1 MGDCYPIEFVD
12 GGYRNV
18 LVKVRDLVYI
28 GHTLYTHPLAGSVK
42 PNETVYRSIA
52 VSKSPHTFSAEQ
64 AEMMSNS
71 IIAYDKFPPKKRIL
85 TDELL
90 KDFQLVDYTLIAGAM
105 EFDAAAGLA
114 KLNIIP
120 KIRIRK
126 GGVFFEIGTW
136 IHRDQGHSI
145 LKGIKA

>member
-1 MGDCYPIEFVD
+1 MGDCYPIEFVE
-12 GGYRNV
+12 GGYREV
-18 LVKVRDLVYI
+18 LVKARDLVYI

-52 VSKSPHTFSAEQ
+52 VSKNPHTFSPEQ

-90 KDFQLVDYTLIAGAM
+90 HDFQLVDYTLIAGAM

-114 KLNIIP
+114 K
-120 KIRIRK
+120 
-126 GGVFFEIGTW
+126 
-136 IHRDQGHSI
+136 
-145 LKGIKA
+145 

>member
-1 MGDCYPIEFVD
+1 MLLALYILFGGGKGTIMRSGHDYLLITNNPLVVKCMGDCYPIEFVD
-12 GGYRNV
+12 GGYRDV

-114 KLNIIP
+114 K
-120 KIRIRK
+120 
-126 GGVFFEIGTW
+126 
-136 IHRDQGHSI
+136 
-145 LKGIKA
+145 

>member
-1 MGDCYPIEFVD
+1 MRSGHDYLLITNNPLVVKCMGDCYPIEFVE
-12 GGYRNV
+12 GGYRDV
-18 LVKVRDLVYI
+18 LVKVRDMVYI

-42 PNETVYRSIA
+42 PNETIYRSIA

-105 EFDAAAGLA
+105 EFDAAVGLA
-114 KLNIIP
+114 K
-120 KIRIRK
+120 
-126 GGVFFEIGTW
+126 
-136 IHRDQGHSI
+136 
-145 LKGIKA
+145 